1 MREKLTKLFD
11 VRSIVTLILTI
22 VFSVLC
28 LREKISP
35 EQFLTVYTVI
45 TSFYFCVQLH
55 KQNETPSKEKP
66 PETKKS

>member
-1 MREKLTKLFD
+1 MRDKLIKLFD
-11 VRSIVTLILTI
+11 VRSIVTLILTG

-55 KQNETPSKEKP
+55 KQEAESKAEHNKAEEQP
-66 PETKKS
+66 

>member
-1 MREKLTKLFD
+1 MQEKLLKLLD

-22 VFSVLC
+22 IFGILC

-55 KQNETPSKEKP
+55 KQETT
-66 PETKKS
+66 PETQQENKSDQL